1 MCGTEPP
8 NGEGQLIMSRTTL
21 CVLTAAALAAA
32 SLGAMALRRA
42 ALGDQVG
49 RPFGP
54 GCWKVTLAVQGTSLG
69 SARLMTATPLDLERQ
84 HVLADHYE
92 SAELACKPPEARRPQ
107 RRQVLWTQRGG
118 AQPGPFHALCTFQI
132 AIESAHSNGLLPRL
146 ASGLY
151 APPGQGEDL
160 DLPASTGPGS
170 ERLTQ
175 LARDR
180 SAGLED
186 RVDVAEALYHFVDR
200 EVGNEPSLGGTPAGP
215 AECLGA
221 GRGDCGAKSRL
232 LVTLLRLRGV
242 PARIM
247 TGLALSKGT
256 EQRAHHWVEAW
267 VQNRWLP
274 MCPFYHHFGRVPP
287 TYLVL
292 GNSDEAVVR
301 GRNVKDVDY
310 AFLVERVGTG
320 DLPAE
325 GVSPLR
331 RAFTAISLYAL
342 PPAERRLVEVLLLL
356 PVAALIICVF
366 RNVIG
371 LNSFGTFAPALVG
384 LAFRELR
391 SLPGILVFMS
401 VLLVGWLMRRV
412 LDQYHLL
419 QVPRIALMLTL
430 IMLVLIGVVVGAN
443 HFGASLTT
451 YISLFPLVILTGMVE
466 RFWTLETEDST
477 AASFR
482 TLFST
487 MLISTV
493 IALVLSMSAV
503 VQQLFRYPE
512 TLGLLMAGQLLIGR
526 YTGFRLT
533 ELLRFRDF
541 VTPPRGPTGYL
552 APGVVEGK

>member
-1 MCGTEPP
+1 
-8 NGEGQLIMSRTTL
+8 MSRTTL
-21 CVLTAAALAAA
+21 CVLTAGVLATL
-32 SLGAMALRRA
+32 SLGVMALRRA

-69 SARLMTATPLDLERQ
+69 GGRLMTATPLDLERQ
-84 HVLADHYE
+84 HLLADHYE
-92 SAELACKPPEARRPQ
+92 SAELTFRPPEARHPQ
-107 RRQVLWTQRGG
+107 RRQVLWSQRVG
-118 AQPGPFHALCTFQI
+118 AQPGPFHARCSFQV
-132 AIESAHSNGLLPRL
+132 AVESTRGSSQSPRPNT
-146 ASGLY
+146 GLY
-151 APPGQGEDL
+151 VAPGQGEYL
-160 DLPASTGPGS
+160 DLPPSAGPDG
-170 ERLTQ
+170 ERLAA
-175 LARDR
+175 LARER
-180 SAGLED
+180 SAGVED
-186 RVDVAEALYHFVDR
+186 PVDVAEALFHFVDR
-200 EVGNEPSLGGTPAGP
+200 EVGNEPSLGGTPAGA
-215 AECLGA
+215 AECLA
-221 GRGDCGAKSRL
+221 SGRGDCGAKSRL

-242 PARIM
+242 PARVL
-247 TGLALSKGT
+247 TGLALTKGT

-267 VQNRWLP
+267 VQHRWLP
-274 MCPFYHHFGRVPP
+274 MCPFYHHFGRVPA

-292 GNSDEAVVR
+292 GNGDEAVVR
-301 GRNVKDVDY
+301 GRNVRDLDY
-310 AFLVERVGTG
+310 AFLVERAGAD

-325 GVSPLR
+325 DVSTLR
-331 RAFTAISLYAL
+331 KAFTAISLYTL

-371 LNSFGTFAPALVG
+371 LSSFGTFAPALVG

-391 SLPGILVFMS
+391 SLPGIFVFVS

-419 QVPRIALMLTL
+419 QVPRVALMLTL
-430 IMLVLIGVVVGAN
+430 IMLVLIGGVVGAN
-443 HFGASLTT
+443 HFGASMTT
-451 YISLFPLVILTGMVE
+451 YVSLFPLVILTGMVE

-477 AASFR
+477 SASFR

-493 IALVLSMSAV
+493 ISLVLSLNAL
-503 VQQLFRYPE
+503 VQHLFRYPE
-512 TLGLLMAGQLLIGR
+512 TLGLVMTGQLLIGR

-541 VTPPRGPTGYL
+541 VTPPRAPGYV
-552 APGVVEGK
+552 APGVVESK